1 MRCLINRQR
10 RLHNMIQFNKV
21 CKRYRDVV
29 ALQNVT
35 FGLPQGAMAFLT
47 GHSGAGKSTLL
58 KLIMLIEKPSSGWV
72 TMDNKNLSQ
81 LTSLEVALHRR
92 KIGLVFQNHHL
103 LDDYTIY
110 DNVALPLKISGY
122 NDRDA
127 SKRVKAALAKVG
139 LGEKEKQYPKVL
151 SAGEQQRIGIARA
164 IVNKPQL
171 ILADE
176 PTGNLDPE
184 LSSEIMTLF
193 QQFNEVGV
201 SVLIASHDLELIN
214 RLPHPVLALKQGRI
228 RSISRQPQRHG

>member
-1 MRCLINRQR
+1 MPCLINQQQLRY
-10 RLHNMIQFNKV
+10 MIEFNKV
-21 CKRYRDVV
+21 SKHYRDVA
-29 ALQNVT
+29 ALQNVS
-35 FGLPQGAMAFLT
+35 FGLPQGVMAFLT

-58 KLIMLIEKPSSGWV
+58 KLIMLMEKPSSGSI

-81 LTSLEVALHRR
+81 LKPLDIAFHRR

-127 SKRVKAALAKVG
+127 RKRVKAALAKVG
-139 LGEKEKQYPKVL
+139 LSQKEQKYPRVL

-214 RLPHPVLALKQGRI
+214 RLPHPVLALNQGRI
-228 RSISRQPQRHG
+228 RSISRQPPRHD

>member
-1 MRCLINRQR
+1 MLK
-10 RLHNMIQFNKV
+10 FNKIT
-21 CKRYRDVV
+21 KHYQDVM
-29 ALQNVT
+29 ALNNVS

-58 KLIMLIEKPSSGWV
+58 KLIMLMEKPSSGALS
-72 TMDNKNLSQ
+72 MDDKNLSE
-81 LTSLEVALHRR
+81 LNPLEIALHRR
-92 KIGLVFQNHHL
+92 KIGLVFQDHHL

-110 DNVALPLKISGY
+110 ENVALPLKISGY
-122 NDRDA
+122 NDKDA
-127 SKRVKAALAKVG
+127 SKRVRAALSKVG
-139 LGEKEKQYPKVL
+139 LSQKEKLYPKVL

-193 QQFNEVGV
+193 QQFNAVGV
-201 SVLIASHDLELIN
+201 SVLIASHDLDLIHQ
-214 RLPHPVLALKQGRI
+214 LPHPILELQKGRI
-228 RSISRQPQRHG
+228 RGISRRDTANE